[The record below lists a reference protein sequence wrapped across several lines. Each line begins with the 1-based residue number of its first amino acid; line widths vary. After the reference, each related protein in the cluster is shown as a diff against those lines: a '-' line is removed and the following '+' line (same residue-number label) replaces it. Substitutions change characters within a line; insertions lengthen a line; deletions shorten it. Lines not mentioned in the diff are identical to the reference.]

1 MIEAAPN
8 QYERAF
14 EAWLKEHRIDYVAM
28 DEGRRAS
35 SEEGQLKTFD
45 FLLYLNDRRII
56 IAEVKGRVFKGTS
69 LAGLKRMECW
79 VTAED
84 IDGLSEW
91 QRIFGENH
99 RGVLFF
105 AYRLEK
111 VDVDCDG
118 RAVFEF
124 EGDRYVFLAVTLD
137 DYAAGMKRRSP
148 SWQTVTLGAA
158 TFRKLAVSAEEL
170 LV

>member
-35 SEEGQLKTFD
+35 SGDGQIKTFD
-45 FLLYLNDRRII
+45 FLLYLANRRII

-69 LAGLKRMECW
+69 LAGLKGMECW

-84 IDGLSEW
+84 IDGLGEW

-99 RGVLFF
+99 KGVLFF
-105 AYRLEK
+105 AYRIEK
-111 VDVDCDG
+111 VDVDYDG
-118 RAVFEF
+118 RVVFEF
-124 EGDRYVFLAVTLD
+124 DGDRYVFLAVTLD
-137 DYAAGMKRRSP
+137 DYVKGMKRRSP
-148 SWQTVTLGAA
+148 SWQTVTLGAE
-158 TFRKLAVSAEEL
+158 TFRKVAAAAEDL
-170 LV
+170 LG